1 MGTEKLRQLR
11 EIYPINPEEV
21 DSFFQAL
28 THSSWANEV
37 GNRNLSNERLE
48 FLGDAVLGYIIS
60 EYLFINYPDYPEG
73 ILTRLKSEL
82 VRERVLA
89 ELANQLR
96 ISELL
101 RLGAGAR
108 NENQHFRPSVQADAI
123 EAIIGWLTINRG
135 LDEAKSWVLA
145 QWQQFFESIDPDL
158 NTDYKGILQEQ
169 VYKLYASTPEY
180 QQIACF
186 GPPHDRQFEVVVE
199 FGGQQWGSGES
210 RTKKAAEQKAAKQT
224 LQMLADLHDKGNS
237 EIGKNYKG

>member
-1 MGTEKLRQLR
+1 MDAEKIRQLQA
-11 EIYPINPEEV
+11 IYPISGDEA
-21 DSFFQAL
+21 DSFLQAL
-28 THSSWANEV
+28 THSSWANEF
-37 GNRNLSNERLE
+37 GDRRLSNERLE
-48 FLGDAVLGYIIS
+48 FLGDAVLGFIIS
-60 EYLFINYPDYPEG
+60 EYLYLRYPDYPEG

-89 ELANQLR
+89 ELADQLG
-96 ISELL
+96 IAELL
-101 RLGAGAR
+101 RIGAGAR

-135 LDEAKSWVLA
+135 LDEAKSWVLSH
-145 QWQQFFESIDPDL
+145 WQQFFATIDPDL

-169 VYKLYASTPEY
+169 VYKLYALTPEY
-180 QQIACF
+180 QQVACK

-199 FGGQQWGSGES
+199 FAGRQWGSGES

-237 EIGKNYKG
+237 DRRKEI